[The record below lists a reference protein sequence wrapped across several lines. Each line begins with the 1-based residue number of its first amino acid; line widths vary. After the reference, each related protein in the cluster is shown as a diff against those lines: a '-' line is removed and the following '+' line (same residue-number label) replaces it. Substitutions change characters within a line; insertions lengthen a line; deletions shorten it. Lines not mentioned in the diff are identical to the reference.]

1 MSTTD
6 TIRRDRT
13 PAPPSFRPDIE
24 GLRAIAVGLVVLAH
38 LTGWPSGGFVG
49 VDVFFVISG
58 YLITGLLVR
67 EHARS
72 GRISWRGFYVRR
84 VRRIMPVALLTLAVT
99 VAVSWLVFTGT
110 RAAEAT
116 RDALYALGF
125 AANLHFA
132 SLGTNYFD
140 ANRPESPLQHFW
152 SLAVEEQF
160 YVVWPVVVLVAL
172 TLGQR
177 RRVGSRYLS
186 LAGLAILG
194 ASLVW
199 SLHETAAHPTQAYFS
214 TTVRAWEL
222 GVGAVLAVH
231 PQWFSRTRFRPA
243 LAWLALAGIVLS
255 AFLIGPATPF
265 PGTAALLPVLATGLL
280 LATSGDPRS
289 PTERW
294 ALGSPPMR
302 YLGRISY
309 SLYLWHWPVFILA
322 QALLPAP
329 SLTVRLGLV
338 ALSVAVSSLSYFLV
352 ERPVL
357 ESGWLLPG
365 ATRQRTG
372 EGRRH
377 RPWVRPAQLVTG
389 TGLVLALAASAFT
402 IGQSGA
408 VAAGPV
414 LSPLVRD
421 KDNPVGEVE
430 LTSAIAH
437 SVAPEEWGELH
448 PALDHLEGAPEM
460 IHQDCA
466 DVDDAEHV
474 AKCRYGPRNARHHA
488 VLVGDSFAASWM
500 PGVRAGLEKHGWDI
514 QMLVYRSCPNVSLT
528 INTNEGRP
536 YTACD
541 AHKDFVRQH
550 LRSHHYDLMV
560 LADRSWFG
568 SQITGQPKDRARPD
582 LWEKAARE
590 FFTSVRP
597 SADRAVVLG
606 SPPGSGDPRQCATKV
621 SSPEDCTT
629 PVRPDRSALN
639 AAEARAARSARLSY
653 VGVRDWFCYRGRCPA
668 VVGDTPVYWD
678 GSHLSAAYSEL
689 LGPMLGEALLGR
701 P

>member
-1 MSTTD
+1 
-6 TIRRDRT
+6 
-13 PAPPSFRPDIE
+13 
-24 GLRAIAVGLVVLAH
+24 
-38 LTGWPSGGFVG
+38 
-49 VDVFFVISG
+49 
-58 YLITGLLVR
+58 
-67 EHARS
+67 
-72 GRISWRGFYVRR
+72 
-84 VRRIMPVALLTLAVT
+84 
-99 VAVSWLVFTGT
+99 
-110 RAAEAT
+110 
-116 RDALYALGF
+116 
-125 AANLHFA
+125 
-132 SLGTNYFD
+132 
-140 ANRPESPLQHFW
+140 
-152 SLAVEEQF
+152 
-160 YVVWPVVVLVAL
+160 
-172 TLGQR
+172 
-177 RRVGSRYLS
+177 
-186 LAGLAILG
+186 
-194 ASLVW
+194 
-199 SLHETAAHPTQAYFS
+199 
-214 TTVRAWEL
+214 
-222 GVGAVLAVH
+222 
-231 PQWFSRTRFRPA
+231 
-243 LAWLALAGIVLS
+243 
-255 AFLIGPATPF
+255 
-265 PGTAALLPVLATGLL
+265 
-280 LATSGDPRS
+280 
-289 PTERW
+289 
-294 ALGSPPMR
+294 MR